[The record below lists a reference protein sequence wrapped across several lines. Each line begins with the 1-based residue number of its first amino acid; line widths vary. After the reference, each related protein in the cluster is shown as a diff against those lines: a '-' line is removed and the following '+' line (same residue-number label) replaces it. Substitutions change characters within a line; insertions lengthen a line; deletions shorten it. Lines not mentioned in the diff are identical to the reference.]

1 MPATCPKTGQVH
13 TNLELV
19 PNKAVKSGAKWCREN
34 GVTCR
39 WEGADANKSGEP
51 VHQAVAAKAAQETLC
66 MMVYFLMKKPSVVS
80 FSPNAANHVVY
91 EIRLLAKLD
100 SDTRAFI
107 SEAGVVPLLVPLLYS
122 ENSGTQPILRSRL
135 SSQKCTSC

>member
-1 MPATCPKTGQVH
+1 
-13 TNLELV
+13 
-19 PNKAVKSGAKWCREN
+19 
-34 GVTCR
+34 
-39 WEGADANKSGEP
+39 
-51 VHQAVAAKAAQETLC
+51 VAANKAAQETLC